1 MRSLALAAL
10 AATCAGACGPTWKDV
25 SRTVAAEPRPERE
38 PLQDRRRSY
47 YDREA
52 TRPRSEL
59 QVLLL
64 PDGASLKHGLERQ
77 WAADGTLLV
86 ERRWSRDEPD
96 GWWRTWWPDGA
107 PRFEYRHDDAGPST
121 MRWWYESGQ
130 RSSEGAAL
138 RGLRE
143 GTWRGWHPDGSPAFE
158 GGYVAGRRSGPWT
171 YWHPDGSLAE
181 RGTCVDDRR
190 EGTWERFAAGE
201 RPGAAPAWDAA
212 DPDEPPQ

>member
-1 MRSLALAAL
+1 VRIIALAAL
-10 AATCAGACGPTWKDV
+10 VATCACVGACGPTWKDV
-25 SRTVAAEPRPERE
+25 SRAVAAGPVPERE

-59 QVLLL
+59 QVLLM
-64 PDGASLKHGLERQ
+64 PDGSSVKHGLERQ
-77 WAADGTLLV
+77 WAADGTLQV
-86 ERRWSRDEPD
+86 ERRWSHGEPD
-96 GWWRTWWPDGA
+96 GWWRTWWRYDVEQPT
-107 PRFEYRHDDAGPST
+107 T
-121 MRWWYESGQ
+121 MRWWYSDGTP
-130 RSSEGAAL
+130 SSEGPAL
-138 RGLRE
+138 NGLRE
-143 GTWRGWHPDGSPAFE
+143 GRWRGWHPDGTPAFE

-201 RPGAAPAWDAA
+201 RPGLAPAWDVA
-212 DPDEPPQ
+212 PPGEPPQ